1 MKGRNK
7 TKVGA
12 GQVLLCAPFGKD
24 AEILTE
30 IVSSEGLSVTHCPT
44 LKELAH
50 RFSDHTDCIVLTEEA
65 LVASSLQAIQ
75 RALRKQEPWSDI
87 PIILLASAGVRPSPW
102 TTEFVSKLADD
113 ANVSILERPVRVPTI
128 ISVLRT
134 ASRARNRQRQLQGL
148 LVQETQSA
156 SQLRA
161 ARDQLERRVQE
172 RTSELSH
179 INLELNREIKERNR
193 AEAGL
198 RTLAAKVLKIQD
210 DERRRIARDLH
221 DGVGQT
227 LAGALMAIAQA
238 RSAAAT
244 LPACEPGLRQ
254 AEDLLQHG
262 IREVRTVSHLLHPP
276 LLDESGLM
284 SAIRW
289 YVEEF
294 SKRSRIAVTLELDEE
309 GDRLSQEIKT
319 AVFRIVQEALTNVY
333 RHSKAQVAR
342 IEIEND
348 QRCLQL
354 RIKDDGHGIPANM
367 SSVIPNGKKGVG
379 LASMRERATLLG
391 GTFDIQSDSE
401 GTILSV
407 SIPIPE
413 ISRIA
418 SFKMWSQ

>member
-1 MKGRNK
+1 MKGRKHPNV
-7 TKVGA
+7 TT

-30 IVSSEGLSVTHCPT
+30 IVSSEDLSLTHCAT
-44 LKELAH
+44 LKQLAH
-50 RFSDHTDCIVLTEEA
+50 RFCDHTDFILLTEEA
-65 LVASSLQAIQ
+65 LVSSSLQAIQ
-75 RALRKQEPWSDI
+75 KTLRKQEAWSDI
-87 PIILLASAGVRPSPW
+87 PIILLASAGARPSPW

-113 ANVSILERPVRVPTI
+113 ANISILERPVRVPTI

-134 ASRARNRQRQLQGL
+134 AKRARNRQRQ
-148 LVQETQSA
+148 VQELLLQEKQSA
-156 SQLRA
+156 SKLRA
-161 ARDQLERRVQE
+161 ARDQLERRVEE

-179 INLELNREIKERNR
+179 TNLELKREVKERTR
-193 AEAGL
+193 AQDGL

-227 LAGALMAIAQA
+227 LAGALMALAQVQT
-238 RSAAAT
+238 AAASV
-244 LPACEPGLRQ
+244 PACESPLRQ

-276 LLDESGLM
+276 LLDESGLV

-289 YVEEF
+289 YAEEF
-294 SKRSRIAVTLELDEE
+294 SKRSRIAVTLDLDDE
-309 GDRLSQEIKT
+309 GERLTQEIKT

-333 RHSKAQVAR
+333 RHSKAQIAHV
-342 IEIEND
+342 EFKSD
-348 QRCLQL
+348 DLYLQL
-354 RIKDDGHGIPANM
+354 RIKDNGHGIPPSMGRPTAT
-367 SSVIPNGKKGVG
+367 NGKSGVG

-391 GTFDIQSDSE
+391 GTFEVQSGSE
-401 GTILSV
+401 GTILFV

-413 ISRIA
+413 VSRIA
-418 SFKMWSQ
+418 SA

>member
-1 MKGRNK
+1 MKGRK
-7 TKVGA
+7 KPKVSA
-12 GQVLLCAPFGKD
+12 GQALLCAPFGKD

-30 IVSSEGLSVTHCPT
+30 IVSSEGLSVTHCT
-44 LKELAH
+44 SLNELVH
-50 RFSDHTDCIVLTEEA
+50 RFSDRTDFILLTEEA
-65 LVASSLQAIQ
+65 LVSSSLQTIQ
-75 RALRKQEPWSDI
+75 RTLRKQEPWSDV
-87 PIILLASAGVRPSPW
+87 PIILLASAGATPSPL
-102 TTEFVSKLADD
+102 TTEFVSKLAGD

-128 ISVLRT
+128 ISFLRT
-134 ASRARNRQRQLQGL
+134 AKRARNRQRQVQGL
-148 LVQETQSA
+148 LLQEKESA
-156 SQLRA
+156 SKLRA

-179 INLELNREIKERNR
+179 INLELNRKIKERTR
-193 AEAGL
+193 AEEGL
-198 RTLAAKVLKIQD
+198 RSLAAKVLKIQD

-238 RSAAAT
+238 RSVAAT
-244 LPACEPGLRQ
+244 LPACEPALRQ
-254 AEDLLQHG
+254 TEELLQHS

-294 SKRSRIAVTLELDEE
+294 SKRSRIAVTLELDQEE
-309 GDRLSQEIKT
+309 NCLTQEIKT
-319 AVFRIVQEALTNVY
+319 AVFRIVQEGLTNVY

-348 QRCLQL
+348 ATCLKL
-354 RIKDDGHGIPANM
+354 RIKDDGRGIPASM
-367 SSVIPNGKKGVG
+367 SSVTPNGKTGVG

-391 GTFDIQSDSE
+391 GTLDIQCHSE
-401 GTILSV
+401 GTTLSV

-413 ISRIA
+413 VSRIA
-418 SFKMWSQ
+418 SA

>member
-1 MKGRNK
+1 MKGRKNHNVS
-7 TKVGA
+7 T

-30 IVSSEGLSVTHCPT
+30 IVSSEGLCVTHCAS
-44 LKELAH
+44 LQELAH
-50 RFSDHTDCIVLTEEA
+50 RLSDRTDFILLTEEA
-65 LVASSLQAIQ
+65 LVSSSLQAIQ
-75 RALRKQEPWSDI
+75 QTLRKQEPWSDI
-87 PIILLASAGVRPSPW
+87 PIILLASAGATPSRW
-102 TTEFVSKLADD
+102 TTGFVSKLADD
-113 ANVSILERPVRVPTI
+113 ANISILERPVRVPTI

-134 ASRARNRQRQLQGL
+134 ARRARNRQRQVQGL
-148 LVQETQSA
+148 LLQEKQSA
-156 SQLRA
+156 SQLRS
-161 ARDQLERRVQE
+161 ARDQLEQRVKE

-179 INLELNREIKERNR
+179 TNLELNREIKERNR

-198 RTLAAKVLKIQD
+198 RSLAAKVLKIQD
-210 DERRRIARDLH
+210 EERRRIARDLH

-227 LAGALMAIAQA
+227 LAGALMAVAQA
-238 RSAAAT
+238 RSAAAP

-294 SKRSRIAVTLELDEE
+294 SKRSRLAVTLELDEE
-309 GDRLSQEIKT
+309 GDSFLTQEIKT

-342 IEIEND
+342 IEIKTDETSL
-348 QRCLQL
+348 RL
-354 RIKDDGHGIPANM
+354 RIKDNGNGIPASTLSM
-367 SSVIPNGKKGVG
+367 APNGKTGVG
-379 LASMRERATLLG
+379 LASMRERTKLLG
-391 GTFDIQSDSE
+391 GTFGIQSDSD
-401 GTILSV
+401 GTTLSV

-413 ISRIA
+413 VSRVVSA
-418 SFKMWSQ
+418 

>member
-1 MKGRNK
+1 MKGRKHCNV
-7 TKVGA
+7 TT
-12 GQVLLCAPFGKD
+12 GQILLCAPFGKD

-30 IVSSEGLSVTHCPT
+30 IVSSEELSLTHCAT

-50 RFSDHTDCIVLTEEA
+50 RFSDHTDFIVLTEEA
-65 LVASSLQAIQ
+65 LVSSSLQAIQ
-75 RALRKQEPWSDI
+75 KTLRKQEPWSDI
-87 PIILLASAGVRPSPW
+87 PIILLASAGARPSPW

-113 ANVSILERPVRVPTI
+113 ANISILERPVRVPTI

-134 ASRARNRQRQLQGL
+134 AKRARNRQRQVQGL
-148 LVQETQSA
+148 LLQEKESA
-156 SQLRA
+156 SKLRT
-161 ARDQLERRVQE
+161 ARDQLEQRVQE

-179 INLELNREIKERNR
+179 TNRELNREIKERNR
-193 AEAGL
+193 AEEGL

-227 LAGALMAIAQA
+227 LASALMALAEA
-238 RSAAAT
+238 RSAVAT
-244 LPACEPGLRQ
+244 LPAGEPALRQ

-289 YVEEF
+289 YAEEF
-294 SKRSRIAVTLELDEE
+294 SKRSRIAVTLELYGAE
-309 GDRLSQEIKT
+309 DRLTQEIKT

-333 RHSKAQVAR
+333 RHAKAQIAQV
-342 IEIEND
+342 ELKSD
-348 QRCLQL
+348 DLYLQL
-354 RIKDDGHGIPANM
+354 RIKDNGHGISP
-367 SSVIPNGKKGVG
+367 SVERPTATNGKTGVG
-379 LASMRERATLLG
+379 LASIRERATLLG
-391 GTFDIQSDSE
+391 GTFAIQSGSE
-401 GTILSV
+401 GTTLSV

-413 ISRIA
+413 VSRIA
-418 SFKMWSQ
+418 SCTRR

>member
-1 MKGRNK
+1 MKGRKK
-7 TKVGA
+7 TKVSA

-30 IVSSEGLSVTHCPT
+30 IVSSEDLSVTHCPT

-50 RFSDHTDCIVLTEEA
+50 RFSDRTDFILLTEEA
-65 LVASSLQAIQ
+65 LVSSSLQTIQ
-75 RALRKQEPWSDI
+75 KTLRKQEPWSDI
-87 PIILLASAGVRPSPW
+87 PIILLASAGARPSPW

-128 ISVLRT
+128 LSVLRT
-134 ASRARNRQRQLQGL
+134 AKRARNRQRQLQGL
-148 LVQETQSA
+148 LLQEKQSA
-156 SQLRA
+156 SKLRA
-161 ARDQLERRVQE
+161 ARDQLERRVEE

-179 INLELNREIKERNR
+179 TNLELNREIKERNR
-193 AEAGL
+193 AEEGL

-227 LAGALMAIAQA
+227 MAGALMAIAQGRA
-238 RSAAAT
+238 SAAS
-244 LPACEPGLRQ
+244 LPSCEPALRQ

-294 SKRSRIAVTLELDEE
+294 SKRSRIAVSLQLDEE
-309 GDRLSQEIKT
+309 GDRLTQEIKT

-333 RHSKAQVAR
+333 RHSKARIAR

-348 QRCLQL
+348 DTYLQL

-367 SSVIPNGKKGVG
+367 SSVTPNGKTGVG

-391 GTFDIQSDSE
+391 GAFDIQSDSE
-401 GTILSV
+401 GTTLSV

-413 ISRIA
+413 VSRLA
-418 SFKMWSQ
+418 SA

>member
-1 MKGRNK
+1 MKGRRNPNL
-7 TKVGA
+7 TA

-30 IVSSEGLSVTHCPT
+30 IVSAEGLSVTPCAS
-44 LKELAH
+44 LKEMAQ
-50 RFSDHTDCIVLTEEA
+50 RFSEGTDFILLTEEA
-65 LVASSLQAIQ
+65 LVSSSLQTI
-75 RALRKQEPWSDI
+75 RRTLRNQEPWSDI
-87 PIILLASAGVRPSPW
+87 PIILLASAGPTPSRW
-102 TTEFVSKLADD
+102 TTGFVSGLADD
-113 ANVSILERPVRVPTI
+113 ANISILERPLRVPTI
-128 ISVLRT
+128 TSVLRS
-134 ASRARNRQRQLQGL
+134 AKRARNRQRQVQGL
-148 LVQETQSA
+148 LLQEKESA
-156 SQLRA
+156 SKIRA

-172 RTSELSH
+172 RTSELSQ

-193 AEAGL
+193 AQEGL
-198 RTLAAKVLKIQD
+198 RSLAAKVLKIQD

-244 LPACEPGLRQ
+244 LSPCEPGLRQ

-276 LLDESGLM
+276 LLDESGLI

-294 SKRSRIAVTLELDEE
+294 SKRSKIAVTLELDEDE
-309 GDRLSQEIKT
+309 DRLSQEIKT

-333 RHSKAQVAR
+333 RHSKAQVAWV
-342 IEIEND
+342 EIESD
-348 QRCLQL
+348 PTCLQL
-354 RIKDDGHGIPANM
+354 RIKDDGHGIPPSM
-367 SSVIPNGKKGVG
+367 SSTAPNRKTGVG
-379 LASMRERATLLG
+379 LASIRERATLLG
-391 GTFDIQSDSE
+391 GTFAIRSNSQ
-401 GTILSV
+401 GTTVSV

-413 ISRIA
+413 VSRVA
-418 SFKMWSQ
+418 SA

>member
-1 MKGRNK
+1 MKGRRNPNA
-7 TKVGA
+7 TT

-24 AEILTE
+24 AEIFTE
-30 IVSSEGLSVTHCPT
+30 IVSSEGLSITHCAT
-44 LKELAH
+44 LNELAH
-50 RFSDHTDCIVLTEEA
+50 RFFDRTDFILLTEEA
-65 LVASSLQAIQ
+65 LVSSSLQTIQ
-75 RALRKQEPWSDI
+75 RTLRKQEPWSDV
-87 PIILLASAGVRPSPW
+87 PIILLASAGARPSPW

-134 ASRARNRQRQLQGL
+134 AKRARNRQRQVQGL
-148 LVQETQSA
+148 LLQEKQSA
-156 SQLRA
+156 LELRA
-161 ARDQLERRVQE
+161 ARDQLEHRVQE

-179 INLELNREIKERNR
+179 INLELKREIKERNR
-193 AEAGL
+193 AEEGL
-198 RTLAAKVLKIQD
+198 RSLAAKVLKIQD

-238 RSAAAT
+238 QASAAS
-244 LPACEPGLRQ
+244 LPACEPALRQ

-294 SKRSRIAVTLELDEE
+294 SKRSRIAVTLLLDEGE
-309 GDRLSQEIKT
+309 ARLTQEIKT

-348 QRCLQL
+348 KRYLQL
-354 RIKDDGHGIPANM
+354 RIKDDGHGIPSRM
-367 SSVIPNGKKGVG
+367 SSVTPNGKTGVG

-391 GTFDIQSDSE
+391 GTFCIQSDSE
-401 GTILSV
+401 GTTLLV

-413 ISRIA
+413 VSKVA
-418 SFKMWSQ
+418 SA

>member
-1 MKGRNK
+1 MKGPKNPNV
-7 TKVGA
+7 TKGL
-12 GQVLLCAPFGKD
+12 VLLCAPFGKD
-24 AEILTE
+24 AEILAE
-30 IVSSEGLSVTHCPT
+30 IVASEGLLVAPCSS
-44 LKELAH
+44 LNELAH
-50 RFSDHTDCIVLTEEA
+50 RFSEQTDFILLTEEA
-65 LVASSLQAIQ
+65 LVASSLQAMQ

-87 PIILLASAGVRPSPW
+87 PIILLASAGATPSRW
-102 TTEFVSKLADD
+102 ATGFVSKLVGD
-113 ANVSILERPVRVPTI
+113 ANISILERPARVPTI

-134 ASRARNRQRQLQGL
+134 AKRARNRQRQVQGL
-148 LVQETQSA
+148 LLQEKESA
-156 SQLRA
+156 SRLRS

-179 INLELNREIKERNR
+179 INRELNRAIKERNR

-198 RTLAAKVLKIQD
+198 RSLAAKVLKIQD

-227 LAGALMAIAQA
+227 LAGALMAVAQA
-238 RSAAAT
+238 RSAGAT
-244 LPACEPGLRQ
+244 LPACESALRH

-276 LLDESGLM
+276 LLDESGLV

-294 SKRSRIAVTLELDEE
+294 SKRSRVTVTLELDED
-309 GDRLSQEIKT
+309 GDRLTQEIKT

-333 RHSKAQVAR
+333 RHSQAQVAR
-342 IEIEND
+342 IEIKCDE
-348 QRCLQL
+348 RCLQL
-354 RIKDDGHGIPANM
+354 RIKDNGHGIPASM
-367 SSVIPNGKKGVG
+367 VPMAPNRKIGVG

-391 GTFDIQSDSE
+391 GTFGIQSDTE
-401 GTILSV
+401 GTTLSV

-413 ISRIA
+413 VSLA
-418 SFKMWSQ
+418 SA